1 MLGGGTQY
9 AMVVDLTW
17 GGWMELAEMAEA
29 AGFPY
34 LRLDA
39 ANHQFVQA
47 ADDYLR
53 DRGAIDAALVFS
65 DEPQLDQSLYFL
77 IGNSYIRVVV
87 IDSTVNENCNAQLA
101 HTASLEIQKTVAFS
115 PSPL

>member
-17 GGWMELAEMAEA
+17 GGWMELAEMAEV

-87 IDSTVNENCNAQLA
+87 IDSTVNENYSAQLA
-101 HTASLEIQKTVAFS
+101 HTALLGIQNTVTFS
-115 PSPL
+115 SSPL

>member
-1 MLGGGTQY
+1 MGASSADFSL
-9 AMVVDLTW
+9 VVDLSW
-17 GGWMELAEMAEA
+17 GGWMELAEKAEA

-87 IDSTVNENCNAQLA
+87 IDSTVKNHIFL
-101 HTASLEIQKTVAFS
+101 
-115 PSPL
+115 P